1 MYHPIWPPM
10 GKNNIEDIIRG
21 LGTCLSLN
29 ILNTC
34 AKTPWLFTKCTIFRL
49 QPVLQLIITL
59 LAPICRPKS
68 LLTLRIKM
76 VWRRQT
82 SCSHIIQYSV
92 DFLRIFGRALAYI
105 LIKSVWSSIII
116 YKYIV
121 TMPTNSWDVQRILI
135 NLHFSKNL
143 FLIWKLNSRYGSHL
157 LYHW

>member
-1 MYHPIWPPM
+1 M
-10 GKNNIEDIIRG
+10 GKNNIEDIIWG

-29 ILNTC
+29 ILNIC
-34 AKTPWLFTKCTIFRL
+34 AKAPWLFTKCTIFRL

-76 VWRRQT
+76 VFRPQT
-82 SCSHIIQYSV
+82 FWSHFIQYSV
-92 DFLRIFGRALAYI
+92 DFLLIFGRALAYI
-105 LIKSVWSSIII
+105 VTKNVFSSIII

-121 TMPTNSWDVQRILI
+121 TMPTNSWYVQRILI

-157 LYHW
+157 LYDW